1 MSAFVHQT
9 AVVDEDV
16 VLGEGTKVWHFVHVS
31 SGARIG
37 ARCVLGQNVFVGRG
51 VRIGD
56 GVKIQNNVAVYEGV
70 EVGDEVFLGPSCVF
84 TNVLNP
90 RAAVERKSEFKR
102 TKVGKGVTVGA
113 NATIMCGYDLGE
125 YCMVGAGAVVPRGVA
140 PYALVIGNPARV
152 IGFVCKCGVRL
163 PEGLPAAT
171 TELGCASCGLRYRV
185 AADGCRPLG

>member
-1 MSAFVHQT
+1 MSSFVHQT

-51 VRIGD
+51 VRLGD

-70 EVGDEVFLGPSCVF
+70 EVGDDVFLGPSCVF
-84 TNVLNP
+84 TNVLIP
-90 RAAVERKSEFKR
+90 RAAIERKSEFKP
-102 TKVGKGVTVGA
+102 TKVGRGATVGA
-113 NATIMCGYDLGE
+113 NATIVCGHDLGE

-140 PYALVIGNPARV
+140 PYCLVVGNPARV

-163 PEGLPAAT
+163 PEGQG
-171 TELGCASCGLRYRV
+171 ELACTACGLRYRLV
-185 AADGCRPLG
+185 AGRCEPLG